1 MNKSKA
7 SQEDPAV
14 LLNKKRSSL
23 IVGKPAAGCV
33 VTRTSAS
40 QLSSRS
46 SSASSLF
53 SPGTLLRQPQQLI
66 GDSIDEDDLDMH
78 IFKSPS
84 AFQAQLFK
92 GQILFPVL
100 CRSIPCGIRDLP
112 IRCLHTGRWGQTLPC
127 PPKLLSANAIQK
139 IPMEYILKVFKWVYT
154 MA

>member
-92 GQILFPVL
+92 GQILL
-100 CRSIPCGIRDLP
+100 LEKRLS
-112 IRCLHTGRWGQTLPC
+112 CLQCEGVHPRVKSREASVRKGAGPG
-127 PPKLLSANAIQK
+127 SAQG
-139 IPMEYILKVFKWVYT
+139 PEG
-154 MA
+154 